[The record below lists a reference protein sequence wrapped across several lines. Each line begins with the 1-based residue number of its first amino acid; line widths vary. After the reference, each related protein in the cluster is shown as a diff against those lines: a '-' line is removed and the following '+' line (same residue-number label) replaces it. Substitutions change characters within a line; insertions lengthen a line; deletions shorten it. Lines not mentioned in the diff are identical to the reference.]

1 MAHFVT
7 PRADVASVPSQE
19 RSHQQV
25 QRILQSAAF
34 RNASMLQQLLQ
45 FLVAK
50 VYANGTESLKE
61 YTIGVEVFSRSHD
74 FDPKTD
80 TIVRVQIH
88 RLRQKLKE
96 YYQTD
101 GKYDPIVIDIP
112 KGHYLPTLEMIGLA
126 EDAEIDLDPEAK
138 KGVPALPPHGYE
150 NNGAHSAPST
160 HHLSRS
166 WIWAA
171 VLTLIAAIAI
181 FATGL
186 WIGKTWISSRAAN
199 QNASSGEST
208 FDRSSDP
215 VKAFWSAF
223 LGNDPT
229 PVIAY
234 PDAVFLLDNFNDL
247 FRFRHGA
254 TDYRGA
260 PVDPHLAQQ
269 FASDPALV
277 AKAGQLYYENSYLGF
292 GELKAVGMLA
302 TLFGQMGLKPIIKPS
317 RELTV
322 DDLKQHNVIMLGSSS
337 QNFAVAQLNTVGDFT
352 FQNLDPR
359 LEQWRGVIVNSKPR
373 PNEVERYRTERD
385 PTTRVLRADYSLIT
399 IQPGIIP
406 GRYLADLGGLD
417 TTGSEGAV
425 LFATSRQGIEE
436 LTKSLPSSEKSA
448 GKGAFPTFQALL
460 KIRLEKG
467 YDILGASLITVHALP
482 STQTESA
489 ETSSSQSLQ
498 K

>member
-1 MAHFVT
+1 MAHMVT
-7 PRADVASVPSQE
+7 PRAEEAFLPPQE
-19 RSHQQV
+19 GCQRQV

-50 VYANGTESLKE
+50 VYVHGNEALKE
-61 YTIGVEVFSRSHD
+61 YTIGVEVFSRSQD

-101 GKYDPIVIDIP
+101 GRHDPILINIP
-112 KGHYLPTLEMIGLA
+112 KGHYLPTFEVLEAA
-126 EDAEIDLDPEAK
+126 EDSEIDLDPGTK
-138 KGVPALPPHGYE
+138 RDGLPLNGHGLE
-150 NNGAHSAPST
+150 SNGAPSART
-160 HHLSRS
+160 VQGGKRRLFLA
-166 WIWAA
+166 IFIL
-171 VLTLIAAIAI
+171 VIAASL
-181 FATGL
+181 FACGL
-186 WIGKTWISSRAAN
+186 WVGKTWLSSRTTSQTATN
-199 QNASSGEST
+199 SESN
-208 FDRSSDP
+208 FDKSSDP
-215 VKAFWSAF
+215 VKAFWTAF
-223 LGNDPT
+223 LGNDST

-260 PVDPHLAQQ
+260 PVDAHLAQQ
-269 FASDPALV
+269 FASNPALV
-277 AKAGQLYYENSYLGF
+277 ARAGKLYYENSYLGF
-292 GELKAVGMLA
+292 GELKAVGMLSN
-302 TLFGQMGLKPIIKPS
+302 LFGQMGMKPIIKPS

-322 DDLKQHNVIMLGSSS
+322 DDLKEHNVIMLGSSS

-352 FQNLDPR
+352 FQNPDTR
-359 LEQWRGVIVNSKPR
+359 LEQWRGVIVNSQPR
-373 PNEVERYRTERD
+373 PNEAAMYRTERD
-385 PTTRVLRADYSLIT
+385 PSTRVLKADYSLIT
-399 IQPGIIP
+399 IQPGIVP

-425 LFATSRQGIEE
+425 LFATSRQGIDE
-436 LTKSLPSSEKSA
+436 LSKALAASEKPGNKNS
-448 GKGAFPTFQALL
+448 FPTFQALL

-467 YDILGASLITVHALP
+467 YDVLGASLVTVHRLP
-482 STQTESA
+482 ANQNEVPD
-489 ETSSSQSLQ
+489 TSNSQPAAR
-498 K
+498 